1 MVSDALALGLP
12 VIATRHGGLP
22 EQVIDGENGFVVDE
36 GDYQAL
42 AERILHVSANPGL
55 LAVLGKNGRA
65 HVARHY
71 DASALIRRQI
81 DAYTQLAAEASPA
94 PATRAD
100 R

>member
-42 AERILHVSANPGL
+42 AERIP
-55 LAVLGKNGRA
+55 
-65 HVARHY
+65 
-71 DASALIRRQI
+71 
-81 DAYTQLAAEASPA
+81 T
-94 PATRAD
+94 
-100 R
+100 